1 MPEDVISFLWPRVWS
16 WIQFQCEFLALDT
29 PGAEDDDQA
38 FQLSALHLETICK
51 LAFNKTPE
59 VPHQVINETPG
70 VRVGLM
76 RAWRCII
83 GDDRAQTGS
92 FFELMNG
99 LVHFDNPDH
108 VREILRGAGGEST
121 DLASLIVQQLEIF
134 ASDIHRDRDGRQYLP
149 TLIYRLLRVNY

>member
-1 MPEDVISFLWPRVWS
+1 
-16 WIQFQCEFLALDT
+16 
-29 PGAEDDDQA
+29 
-38 FQLSALHLETICK
+38 
-51 LAFNKTPE
+51 
-59 VPHQVINETPG
+59 
-70 VRVGLM
+70 M

-108 VREILRGAGGEST
+108 VREILRGGGGEST

-134 ASDIHRDRDGRQYLP
+134 ASSIGTVTDGNICRP
-149 TLIYRLLRVNY
+149 